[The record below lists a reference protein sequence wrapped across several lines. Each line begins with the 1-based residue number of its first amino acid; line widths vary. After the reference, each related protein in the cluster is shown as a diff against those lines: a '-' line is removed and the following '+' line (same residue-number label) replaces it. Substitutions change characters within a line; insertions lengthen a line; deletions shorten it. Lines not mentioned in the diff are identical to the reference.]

1 MRASPPIDIALGR
14 SGPWLVFVVAVT
26 LSSVAVV
33 ATWLMLG
40 MGASASSPGLPAA
53 AVAALVLLLAS
64 RAFLAARVPGGR
76 LRWDGRRWALTD
88 SARGDAE
95 GLVGGVTIAL
105 DLGGW
110 LLLRFVADSAPGV
123 AVRWLPL
130 QRRGHESDWHAL
142 RCALHSGP
150 AETDPA

>member
-1 MRASPPIDIALGR
+1 MRASPPIDIALSR

-26 LSSVAVV
+26 LLTVVVV

-40 MGASASSPGLPAA
+40 MGSPASSPGLPAG
-53 AVAALVLLLAS
+53 AVAGLALLLAG
-64 RAFLAARVPGGR
+64 RALLAARLPGGR

-88 SARGDAE
+88 GPRGDGE
-95 GLVGGVTIAL
+95 GVVGRVAVAL

-110 LLLRFVADSAPGV
+110 LLLRFVPESAPAG

-130 QRRGHESDWHAL
+130 KRRGHEIDWHAL
-142 RCALHSGP
+142 RCALHSGQV
-150 AETDPA
+150 ETDSA